1 MRFFKPFIAAA
12 VMAVFF
18 TAAPAAHAAGASVVV
33 LNYEDMIASSDVGRD
48 MGTKLNQIG
57 QQMQEQLRPEAQAIS
72 TEQQSIQQAA
82 NGMTEQQVR
91 ANTQLTQRIDALQQ
105 RANQYRQREVTAARD
120 LEYTRQMTLADFN
133 RQITPM
139 VREAMEAHGATMVL
153 DSAAARF
160 VPQGYDITDEVVQRL
175 NQRLRT
181 IDVRRQT
188 APPPPQQQQ

>member
-1 MRFFKPFIAAA
+1 MRFLQPLIAA
-12 VMAVFF
+12 MAMVAFF

-33 LNYEDMIASSDVGRD
+33 LNYEGLISSSDVGRD

-57 QQMQEQLRPEAQAIS
+57 QQIQEELRPEATAIA

-82 NGMTEQQVR
+82 SGMNEQQLR
-91 ANTQLTQRIDALQQ
+91 ANTSLTNRIEALQQ
-105 RANQYRQREVTAARD
+105 RATTYRQREVTAARD

-133 RQITPM
+133 RQITPY
-139 VREAMEAHGATMVL
+139 VREAMESKGANLVL
-153 DSAAARF
+153 DAGVARYA
-160 VPQGYDITDEVVQRL
+160 PEGYDITSDVVQRL

-188 APPPPQQQQ
+188 APAPQQQQ